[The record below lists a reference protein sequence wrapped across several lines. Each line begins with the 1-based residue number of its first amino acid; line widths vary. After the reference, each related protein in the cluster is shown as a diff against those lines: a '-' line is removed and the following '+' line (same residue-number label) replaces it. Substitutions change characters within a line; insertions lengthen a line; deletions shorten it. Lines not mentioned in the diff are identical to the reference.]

1 MQLKVL
7 ETAWWPELS
16 VFSTPG
22 CSVSQ
27 TFWLFFLLLFFFH
40 SAHWFLHNRKFWLII
55 LEIKYHS
62 TLNHR
67 RVGYISSS
75 SQSSCLSHLLLPE
88 EEPWTSQDLRCKKHK
103 LHNTKSVEIHLI
115 AQSFP
120 CWVNRL
126 VCSALKKRALRR
138 TGAASSL
145 TSVMDLQATKRPP
158 PRSIFGQL
166 RMPTFDWVLPNY
178 TIWLKIRIGLIIFSK
193 INNFS
198 IHIFPKRLD
207 TERSEIIFHQHEKN
221 PQNWTLHEHKRC
233 VSSDISIH

>member
-1 MQLKVL
+1 MQPKVL

-16 VFSTPG
+16 VFSTTG

-27 TFWLFFLLLFFFH
+27 TFWFFYIFFFP
-40 SAHWFLHNRKFWLII
+40 SAHWVSHNRKFWLII

-103 LHNTKSVEIHLI
+103 LHNTKSVETHLI

-120 CWVNRL
+120 FWVNRL
-126 VCSALKKRALRR
+126 VCTALKKGLWGGLGLPLPSHQSWTFKLPRDLHR
-138 TGAASSL
+138 GQYLDSWGCPHL
-145 TSVMDLQATKRPP
+145 TES
-158 PRSIFGQL
+158 GQI
-166 RMPTFDWVLPNY
+166 TQSD
-178 TIWLKIRIGLIIFSK
+178 SK
-193 INNFS
+193 
-198 IHIFPKRLD
+198 
-207 TERSEIIFHQHEKN
+207 
-221 PQNWTLHEHKRC
+221 
-233 VSSDISIH
+233 